1 MVLIS
6 LETLGFFLLH
16 GFKIIKI
23 GPRTKKLEHF
33 KIYTRWI
40 HGRHVSKFSK
50 IFKKKSKKFQK
61 NIENFS
67 KKIFFQKLDIFTI
80 LERFRNDFV
89 VKNSLPLQIC
99 TRCPIYVER
108 LSESELS
115 SDLPESASVKR

>member
-1 MVLIS
+1 MADM
-6 LETLGFFLLH
+6 FQKFQ
-16 GFKIIKI
+16 
-23 GPRTKKLEHF
+23 
-33 KIYTRWI
+33 
-40 HGRHVSKFSK
+40 KFSK
-50 IFKKKSKKFQK
+50 KIEKKYIFFFD
-61 NIENFS
+61 E
-67 KKIFFQKLDIFTI
+67 KIFFQKLDIFTI

>member
-1 MVLIS
+1 MADM
-6 LETLGFFLLH
+6 FQN
-16 GFKIIKI
+16 FKN
-23 GPRTKKLEHF
+23 
-33 KIYTRWI
+33 
-40 HGRHVSKFSK
+40 
-50 IFKKKSKKFQK
+50 FQK
-61 NIENFS
+61 NF
-67 KKIFFQKLDIFTI
+67 KKIQKIFEKKQKFFDFFQKLDIFTI

>member
-1 MVLIS
+1 MADM
-6 LETLGFFLLH
+6 FQ
-16 GFKIIKI
+16 
-23 GPRTKKLEHF
+23 
-33 KIYTRWI
+33 
-40 HGRHVSKFSK
+40 
-50 IFKKKSKKFQK
+50 KFQK
-61 NIENFS
+61 FS
-67 KKIFFQKLDIFTI
+67 KKIRKKNRNFFDEKIFLQKLYNFTI